1 MNTILIETDINSVE
15 SIKEGILKLNNIVF
29 TDYTAIHK
37 LAKKDNKALDINLK
51 FVINDGSQ
59 TNFLTRDNEQT
70 ELWDEVTLGIPNKYK
85 NQFDDHSFAEFVFFY
100 NAFKHNQLNG
110 DIISLI
116 NRVSSYN
123 FGTYAKTL
131 CYPDKTP
138 VAFWAVFFLM
148 NNSTNYADVCINY
161 FGSLNL
167 PNHFKRKWGEDD
179 FIQGFL
185 YPLTVS
191 ALNYVY
197 KKQNW
202 TADCLKILASQIS
215 HYAYDGIPD
224 LFLDQLKNHNPY
236 NLLLDEDECNNFL
249 QNYITEQRAVYND
262 SIASGAENIVSQVLT
277 LIIDD
282 QIIEE
287 KTNYIIDS
295 IEKQE

>member
-1 MNTILIETDINSVE
+1 MNTIIIESDINSVE
-15 SIKEGILKLNNIVF
+15 SIKEGISKLNNYVF
-29 TDYTAIHK
+29 TDYKTIHQ
-37 LAKKDNKALDINLK
+37 LAKKDNKPLDINLK

-59 TNFLTRDNEQT
+59 TNFLTRDKEQI
-70 ELWDEVTLGIPNKYK
+70 ELWEKVTLGIPNKYR
-85 NQFDDHSFAEFVFFY
+85 NQFDNYSFAEFVFFY
-100 NAFKHNQLNG
+100 NAFKHNQLNS
-110 DIISLI
+110 DIVSLI

-123 FGTYAKTL
+123 FGIYSKTL

-148 NNSTNYADVCINY
+148 NSTTNYADVCINY

-167 PNHFKRKWGEDD
+167 KNHFKRKWGEDD
-179 FIQGFL
+179 YISGFL

-191 ALNYVY
+191 TLNYVY

-202 TADCLKILASQIS
+202 NTDCLKILAAQIS

-224 LFLDQLKNHNPY
+224 LFLAQLKNHNPY
-236 NLLLDEDECNNFL
+236 NLLLDENERNNFL

-262 SIASGAENIVSQVLT
+262 SIASGAENIVSEILA

-287 KTNYIIDS
+287 LTDYIINS
-295 IEKQE
+295 IENKE